1 MVAITAGVYITLP
14 GQNNIGTP
22 NNYKRSRNEHTSSL
36 NSPLVGKTHVSYLFQ
51 LCHIIHLGKSL
62 DTTELAD
69 IISAL
74 KKSNFDS
81 SKWDDLCLSIGLYD
95 MTISTIQSDKRG
107 VAQDCLKSCLT
118 KWLNRVDQVD
128 DKGGATWESLGNAL
142 VAIGQKPV
150 AESK

>member
-1 MVAITAGVYITLP
+1 MIAIIAGVYITLP

-22 NNYKRSRNEHTSSL
+22 NNHKRSRNEHTSYL
-36 NSPLVGKTHVSYLFQ
+36 NSPLIGKMHVSYLFQ
-51 LCHIIHLGKSL
+51 LCYIFHVGKSL

-81 SKWDDLCLSIGLYD
+81 SKWNKLCLNIGLYEI
-95 MTISTIQSDKRG
+95 TINEIKSDESGSDDR
-107 VAQDCLKSCLT
+107 LRSCLN

>member
-1 MVAITAGVYITLP
+1 MQCISYCNYSQETKNFTL
-14 GQNNIGTP
+14 
-22 NNYKRSRNEHTSSL
+22 HTLSW
-36 NSPLVGKTHVSYLFQ
+36 HVSYLFQ
-51 LCHIIHLGKSL
+51 LCHIFHLGKSL

-69 IISAL
+69 IISVL

-142 VAIGQKPV
+142 EAIGQKPV